1 VKYAVIGTGKTG
13 SAVLELAGPEST
25 GFNSSNLPDREK
37 LKPFDC
43 VVVFV
48 PTDAA
53 HEIADL
59 LADLNKPVIWGTTGY
74 DWPENIM
81 HRIERAGST
90 WIIGSNFSLGMNL
103 VRKTLN
109 VLGSGAAILQN
120 PNLSIREV
128 HHVHKKDKPSGTAL
142 SWCEWLGRDVEI
154 ESERQGDVKGIH
166 ELEIKTAFETIF
178 LRHQSH
184 DRKLFAE
191 GALWAAKNLLENR
204 DFGPGWFKF
213 ETFFD
218 YMNDKISSP

>member
-1 VKYAVIGTGKTG
+1 MKYAVIGTGKTG
-13 SAVLELAGPEST
+13 SAVLELAGPESA
-25 GFNSSNLPDREK
+25 GFNSSKVPDREK
-37 LKPFDC
+37 LVPFDC

-53 HEIADL
+53 HGIAEL
-59 LADLNKPVIWGTTGY
+59 LADLDKPVIWGTTGY
-74 DWPENIM
+74 KWPKDILQ
-81 HRIERAGST
+81 RIDRAGST

-109 VLGSGAAILQN
+109 VLGSGTAVLQK
-120 PNLSIREV
+120 PKLSIREV

-142 SWCEWLGRDVEI
+142 SWCEWLGRDVQI
-154 ESERQGDVKGIH
+154 ESERKGDVKGIH
-166 ELEIKTAFETIF
+166 ELAINTNYETIF

-191 GALWAAKNLLENR
+191 GALWAAKNLLENPN
-204 DFGPGWFKF
+204 FGPGWFKF